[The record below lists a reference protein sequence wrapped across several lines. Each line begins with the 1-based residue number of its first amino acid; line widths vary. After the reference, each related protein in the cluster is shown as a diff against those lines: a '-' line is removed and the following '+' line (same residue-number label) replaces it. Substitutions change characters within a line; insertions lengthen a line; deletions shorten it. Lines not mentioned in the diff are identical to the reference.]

1 MSALLLLRA
10 VTTAGLLAVADAL
23 GIEGASDDLVANSG
37 EITYPAT
44 TDEHDGVLLQVV
56 ADARDVGGDLDLAG
70 QPDAGD
76 LAQRRIGLL
85 RGGRVD
91 ARADAP
97 ALGTA
102 LKRRGV
108 VLGYLVLA
116 ALSDQL
122 LDRGH
127 RVSVFHKR
135 AFRHDV
141 FHERAVGTTSSIS
154 VPCGAT
160 SFSGAMQA
168 PDLRVSLP
176 PRPPWSGVSRSR
188 HSPEGSERQEW
199 ERLARVAV
207 RRPRPS
213 GHGARRP
220 LARACPRVTGTMP
233 KSTQR
238 FARRQS
244 EWRSSRRRG
253 KWIPLSPASELKHHS
268 GQPAGSL
275 GYPLTASVN
284 NGGCA
289 LDIPY
294 PAAGAGRARA
304 GPALSA
310 ARRTPGLRDF
320 RPGVPACPG
329 RAGWG
334 VIRVRRDNH
343 GPAHR
348 GVACD

>member
-127 RVSVFHKR
+127 RVSVFVNLR
-135 AFRHDV
+135 A
-141 FHERAVGTTSSIS
+141 
-154 VPCGAT
+154 PCGAC
-160 SFSGAMQA
+160 
-168 PDLRVSLP
+168 
-176 PRPPWSGVSRSR
+176 
-188 HSPEGSERQEW
+188 
-199 ERLARVAV
+199 
-207 RRPRPS
+207 RPS
-213 GHGARRP
+213 
-220 LARACPRVTGTMP
+220 
-233 KSTQR
+233 
-238 FARRQS
+238 
-244 EWRSSRRRG
+244 
-253 KWIPLSPASELKHHS
+253 
-268 GQPAGSL
+268 
-275 GYPLTASVN
+275 
-284 NGGCA
+284 
-289 LDIPY
+289 
-294 PAAGAGRARA
+294 
-304 GPALSA
+304 
-310 ARRTPGLRDF
+310 PG
-320 RPGVPACPG
+320 CPG
-329 RAGWG
+329 R
-334 VIRVRRDNH
+334 
-343 GPAHR
+343 P
-348 GVACD
+348 